1 MSDKLDKAVSAAFK
15 ELSNI
20 DKKVSRLKLILGH
33 VEEISKKHRD
43 NSYAQDLDM
52 PKLECLEKEL

>member
-1 MSDKLDKAVSAAFK
+1 MSDKLDKVISAAFK

-20 DKKVSRLKLILGH
+20 DKKISRLKLILGH
-33 VEEISKKHRD
+33 LEEVSKKHRD

-52 PKLECLEKEL
+52 PILKDEEKEL